1 MLASLE
7 QIYNNYVLTKNA
19 CLDVGDKQ
27 WMTKKKKKIFGRHLK
42 NGEGMDSESL
52 SASLVGWMKFT
63 MKHCILVTPM
73 NHC

>member
-27 WMTKKKKKIFGRHLK
+27 WMTKKKKNFWETFEKWGR
-42 NGEGMDSESL
+42 NGQ
-52 SASLVGWMKFT
+52 
-63 MKHCILVTPM
+63 
-73 NHC
+73 